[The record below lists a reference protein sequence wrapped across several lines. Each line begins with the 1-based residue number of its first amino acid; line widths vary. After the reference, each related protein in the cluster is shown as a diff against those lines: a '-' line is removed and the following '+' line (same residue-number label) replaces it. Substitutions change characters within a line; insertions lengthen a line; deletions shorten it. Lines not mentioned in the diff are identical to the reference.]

1 MTASAYR
8 LPDEPLP
15 SGLNRY
21 AVDPMWPLLTLMLGG
36 NAFGLTWFVVNG
48 LALGSPTR
56 AREWTLVALS
66 LLGSAG
72 LVFGLGGMAAAG
84 WLQGSELRYAALSIV
99 TLKLAIAYAIYM
111 MQARCFEIWE
121 HYGGVGRNGLPLL
134 LLIAV
139 VGRGFLATQAWPA
152 WLGAMLR

>member
-1 MTASAYR
+1 MTAAAYR

-15 SGLNRY
+15 SGLARY
-21 AVDPMWPLLTLMLGG
+21 AVDPMWPLLALMLGG
-36 NAFGLTWFVVNG
+36 NAFGLAWFVLNG

-56 AREWTLVALS
+56 KREWACVALG
-66 LLGSAG
+66 LFGSAG
-72 LVFGLGGMAAAG
+72 LVFGLDALARAG

-99 TLKLAIAYAIYM
+99 TLKLAVAYAIYM

-121 HYGGVGRNGLPLL
+121 HYGGVARNGLPLL

-139 VGRGFLATQAWPA
+139 VGRGFLATQTWPT

>member
-1 MTASAYR
+1 MTAVAYR

-15 SGLNRY
+15 SGLARY
-21 AVDPMWPLLTLMLGG
+21 AVDPMWPLLALMLGG
-36 NAFGLTWFVVNG
+36 NAFGLAWFVLNG

-56 AREWTLVALS
+56 AREWACVAIG

-72 LVFGLGGMAAAG
+72 LVLGLDSLARAG
-84 WLQGSELRYAALSIV
+84 WLQGAELRYAALSIV

-121 HYGGVGRNGLPLL
+121 HYGGVARNGLPLL

-139 VGRGFLATQAWPA
+139 IGRGFLATQTWPA